1 MMTDGRQ
8 RFLDRLYVLL
18 LGAAIAAL
26 AWFWRF
32 DSTPPDLMD
41 DLAAAAGLRPP
52 TGPLGLLWQH
62 IAAPLCRNYGLATAE
77 VVLRT
82 AGHVSLGVF
91 ALLSSIL
98 LEMMLPATLLRG
110 MHVASWWRRAVR
122 FVLFQG
128 IILLC
133 CADPVWNAFRWFSPL
148 SLRLLIVAFA
158 VILFLEHLRTDR
170 RFLLFATFAVLGLLA
185 ADTPIG
191 AVLFVVVLV
200 ALGVRRHLRNAGVLE
215 TPEESPFARAF
226 MSLRLT
232 LAFGIGLFAGVA
244 LEVYAFSSLDGLAAF
259 DWTWGDY
266 ALEVPILYIK
276 ALLSSVSPAGAALI
290 LAGTVLPVVI
300 EFQLIRRATDD
311 EKHLA
316 YVYGAAFAAFGVIA
330 FSQLAGAKSLW
341 FWTWGGG
348 CVADGLLK
356 CIAVYLC
363 ALSAVWSLAVFVIEL
378 FLRNFRRIETLRFPD
393 ALEAE
398 DAAPALA
405 SAKRLQRIV
414 RAVFLLEPII
424 VLACVVPFRSQRVER
439 AMLSTVDA
447 VVRETV
453 EECRDVRWLFTDGGL
468 DVAVEL
474 AAAAEGHE
482 LNALSMM
489 GAAAESREI
498 YIRTRGVTNAVDKAL
513 LESGAADALRMW
525 VRTRPDKALEYAVQI
540 GFELWRRDG
549 RAMPR
554 CSGLVARPEGLSD
567 EEAERGASA
576 ARNLAK
582 RVLALYAR
590 WKPDKV
596 ADRRLHD
603 AFIFAQWRLAILSRH
618 RANAYD
624 ERGERD
630 LAMEETRL
638 ADELDKKNAA
648 LARIRATMAWA
659 SRKKLE
665 RMTPQEG
672 LRAGLARADFA
683 RARIFAQQVLA
694 VDLDNPEANFALGM
708 DYFVQKQY
716 ARAQVYLERC
726 LKLRPNDPAVLNNLA
741 QCHLRQGDFKG
752 AMPYAERALEALP
765 DSPEI
770 KRTIERIEKGMQ
782 KEASGE
788 NGKKECGTP

>member
-62 IAAPLCRNYGLATAE
+62 IAAPLCQNYGLATAE
-77 VVLRT
+77 AVLRT

-128 IILLC
+128 IILFC

-148 SLRLLIVAFA
+148 SLQLLLVAFA
-158 VILFLEHLRTDR
+158 AILFLSHLRTDR

-191 AVLFVVVLV
+191 AVLFVVVV
-200 ALGVRRHLRNAGVLE
+200 GTLGVRRHLRNAGVLE

-276 ALLSSVSPAGAALI
+276 ALLSTVSPAGAALI

-393 ALEAE
+393 ALDAE

-405 SAKRLQRIV
+405 SARRLQRIV
-414 RAVFLLEPII
+414 RAVFLIEPVL
-424 VLACVVPFRSQRVER
+424 VLACVLPFRAQRVER
-439 AMLSTVDA
+439 LRGARDEDKPRGVGVDSVDCA
-447 VVRETV
+447 
-453 EECRDVRWLFTDGGL
+453 
-468 DVAVEL
+468 
-474 AAAAEGHE
+474 GHE
-482 LNALSMM
+482 
-489 GAAAESREI
+489 GP
-498 YIRTRGVTNAVDKAL
+498 V
-513 LESGAADALRMW
+513 
-525 VRTRPDKALEYAVQI
+525 P
-540 GFELWRRDG
+540 
-549 RAMPR
+549 
-554 CSGLVARPEGLSD
+554 
-567 EEAERGASA
+567 
-576 ARNLAK
+576 K
-582 RVLALYAR
+582 R
-590 WKPDKV
+590 
-596 ADRRLHD
+596 
-603 AFIFAQWRLAILSRH
+603 S
-618 RANAYD
+618 
-624 ERGERD
+624 
-630 LAMEETRL
+630 
-638 ADELDKKNAA
+638 
-648 LARIRATMAWA
+648 
-659 SRKKLE
+659 
-665 RMTPQEG
+665 
-672 LRAGLARADFA
+672 
-683 RARIFAQQVLA
+683 
-694 VDLDNPEANFALGM
+694 ALGM
-708 DYFVQKQY
+708 RGDDSVHHSAELPARKRLDGHSGGLVVGEEGFVLED
-716 ARAQVYLERC
+716 AGNAHGRIRGGDVVAFLGEFAHLDLLPSAELHPLRRAASVDKNSAFRH
-726 LKLRPNDPAVLNNLA
+726 RLA
-741 QCHLRQGDFKG
+741 H
-752 AMPYAERALEALP
+752 ERARTQGEHKKKGGIKP
-765 DSPEI
+765 DA
-770 KRTIERIEKGMQ
+770 
-782 KEASGE
+782 ASLYR
-788 NGKKECGTP
+788 ECPVFDQSLHS